1 VTVSSGVGHKVFIG
15 GMPVVG
21 ASGRGGEIGHTRV
34 DFSDEAPICDC
45 GGRGHLGAVASGRAM
60 RSQALRL
67 AREDLEGFRRSHV
80 GKAVSGDLSRIDN
93 QVFARAFRAG
103 DPWTMDLIAKIA
115 EPLGRVL
122 AMIHATVGVERFVIT
137 GGIAHALGPEYL
149 RLLAQAAAASEWAL
163 GQNWDEMLELGRMG
177 DDAGMFGAGLLAAR
191 SMTISCRTEARC
203 PWSQ

>member
-1 VTVSSGVGHKVFIG
+1 
-15 GMPVVG
+15 
-21 ASGRGGEIGHTRV
+21 
-34 DFSDEAPICDC
+34 
-45 GGRGHLGAVASGRAM
+45 M

-137 GGIAHALGPEYL
+137 GGIAHALGPEYF